1 MGAPRWVNGMV
12 GIHAQDAASGQRSYA
27 GAVNRDVEVHRITS
41 AQPGPSADLKS
52 RERTYLIMMA
62 TRMAAIVVAVVV
74 PGIWRWIA
82 IVLGVFLPYIA
93 VVMVNAVKVRDTPD
107 DPNYF
112 VPEPKVAIT
121 EAPFSGDVIA
131 HED

>member
-1 MGAPRWVNGMV
+1 VSR
-12 GIHAQDAASGQRSYA
+12 
-27 GAVNRDVEVHRITS
+27 VEVHRITS
-41 AQPGPSADLKS
+41 AQPGPSADLVH
-52 RERTYLIMMA
+52 RERQYLFLMGM
-62 TRMAAIVVAVVV
+62 RMVAIVVAVIV

-82 IVLGVFLPYIA
+82 VAAGILLPYFA
-93 VVMVNAVKVRDTPD
+93 VILVNAAQVRGTPD

-112 VPEPKVAIT
+112 VPEPAVAIT